1 MFDHPA
7 KFGLKKAK
15 QTTLSHIRKDE
26 ELWYAFQAGEDD
38 AFNVL
43 YHRYSDRLYSYLK
56 LLLSGSLEQSQ
67 VDDLFQET
75 WICVFR
81 ERERFK
87 VREGGSFA
95 GWLFRVAHN
104 FAISAIRRTKHTS
117 SLDDLYMD
125 EATLA
130 AIAIEPVELNLGALT
145 TEDVMEHVLKV
156 VADLPIMLK
165 EVFLLVEF
173 DKLSLDETAESL
185 GITKTNA
192 KVRLFRAR
200 RAIREKL
207 SKVIDISGLN
217 I

>member
-1 MFDHPA
+1 MITQARPGTYTAD
-7 KFGLKKAK
+7 KS
-15 QTTLSHIRKDE
+15 TLGPIRKDE
-26 ELWYAFQAGEDD
+26 ELWLAFQTGEDD
-38 AFNVL
+38 AYNTL
-43 YHRYSDRLYSYLK
+43 YHRYADRLYSYLR
-56 LLLSGSLEQSQ
+56 LLLSSTLEQHQ

-81 ERERFK
+81 ERERFTI
-87 VREGGSFA
+87 REGGSFA

-104 FAISAIRRTKHTS
+104 YAISAIRRTKHMS
-117 SLDDLYMD
+117 SLDDLYLDDAVVSALSVDPMD
-125 EATLA
+125 LT
-130 AIAIEPVELNLGALT
+130 IGDPT
-145 TEDVMEHVLKV
+145 TEEIMEHVIKA

-173 DKLSLDETAESL
+173 DKLSLDQASESL

-207 SKVIDISGLN
+207 SKVLDISTLN
-217 I
+217 F

>member
-1 MFDHPA
+1 MIGLSA
-7 KFGLKKAK
+7 KKGLYTEKTNIAP
-15 QTTLSHIRKDE
+15 IRKDE
-26 ELWYAFQAGEDD
+26 ELWLAFQSGEDD
-38 AFNVL
+38 AYNTL

-81 ERERFK
+81 ERSRFTI
-87 VREGGSFA
+87 REGGSFA

-104 FAISAIRRTKHTS
+104 FAISAIRRTKHNA
-117 SLDDLYMD
+117 SLDELYLDDATITAISVDPVDLSYG
-125 EATLA
+125 T
-130 AIAIEPVELNLGALT
+130 PT
-145 TEDVMEHVLKV
+145 TEDVMEKVLQV
-156 VADLPIMLK
+156 VAELPIMLK

-173 DKLSLDETAESL
+173 DKLSLDQVAESL
-185 GITKTNA
+185 GISKTNA

-207 SKVIDISGLN
+207 SKSIDISGLN
-217 I
+217 F

>member
-1 MFDHPA
+1 MIGHPA
-7 KFGLKKAK
+7 KIGIHTSPKN
-15 QTTLSHIRKDE
+15 TLSHIRKDE
-26 ELWYAFQAGEDD
+26 ELWSAFRDGEDD

-81 ERERFK
+81 ERERFTI
-87 VREGGSFA
+87 REGGSFA

-117 SLDDLYMD
+117 SLDDLFMD
-125 EATLA
+125 EATLN
-130 AIAIEPVELNLGALT
+130 AISVEPVELNLDALS
-145 TEDVMEHVLKV
+145 TEEVMEHVMKV
-156 VADLPIMLK
+156 VAELPIMLK
-165 EVFLLVEF
+165 EVFLLVEL
-173 DKLSLDETAESL
+173 DKLSLDETADSL

>member
-1 MFDHPA
+1 VITHPG
-7 KFGLKKAK
+7 KIGLHTSEK
-15 QTTLSHIRKDE
+15 TTLSHIRKDE
-26 ELWYAFQAGEDD
+26 ELWLAFQGGEDD
-38 AFNVL
+38 AYNIL

-81 ERERFK
+81 ERSRFTI
-87 VREGGSFA
+87 REGGSFA
-95 GWLFRVAHN
+95 GWLFRVGHN
-104 FAISAIRRTKHTS
+104 FAISAIRRTRHTS

-125 EATLA
+125 EATIS
-130 AIAIEPVELNLGALT
+130 AISVEPIEMSFGSLT
-145 TEDVMEHVLKV
+145 TEDVMEKVLHV
-156 VADLPIMLK
+156 VAELPLMLK
-165 EVFLLVEF
+165 EVFLLIEF
-173 DKLSLDETAESL
+173 DHLSLDQAAESL

-207 SKVIDISGLN
+207 SKVIDISGLRF
-217 I
+217 

>member
-1 MFDHPA
+1 MIGLSA
-7 KFGLKKAK
+7 KKGLYTEK
-15 QTTLSHIRKDE
+15 TTLSPIRKDE
-26 ELWYAFQAGEDD
+26 ELWLAFQSGEDD
-38 AFNVL
+38 AYNTL

-56 LLLSGSLEQSQ
+56 LLLSGSMEQSQ

-81 ERERFK
+81 ERSRFTI
-87 VREGGSFA
+87 REGGSFA

-104 FAISAIRRTKHTS
+104 FAISAIRRTKHNA
-117 SLDDLYMD
+117 SLDELYLDDATVTAISVDPVDLTYGTPT
-125 EATLA
+125 A
-130 AIAIEPVELNLGALT
+130 
-145 TEDVMEHVLKV
+145 EDVMEKVLQV

-173 DKLSLDETAESL
+173 DKLSLDQVAESL
-185 GITKTNA
+185 GISKTNA

-207 SKVIDISGLN
+207 SKTIDISGLN
-217 I
+217 F

>member
-1 MFDHPA
+1 MIGLSA
-7 KFGLKKAK
+7 KKGLNTEK
-15 QTTLSHIRKDE
+15 TTLSPIRKDE
-26 ELWYAFQAGEDD
+26 ELWLAFQSGEDD
-38 AFNVL
+38 AYNTL

-81 ERERFK
+81 ERSRFTI
-87 VREGGSFA
+87 REGGSFA

-104 FAISAIRRTKHTS
+104 FAISAIRRTKHNA
-117 SLDDLYMD
+117 SLDELYLDDATITAISVDPVDLSYGTPT
-125 EATLA
+125 A
-130 AIAIEPVELNLGALT
+130 
-145 TEDVMEHVLKV
+145 EDVMEKVLQV

-173 DKLSLDETAESL
+173 DKLSLDQVAESL
-185 GITKTNA
+185 GISKTNA

-207 SKVIDISGLN
+207 SKTIDISGLN
-217 I
+217 F

>member
-1 MFDHPA
+1 VIGLSA
-7 KFGLKKAK
+7 KKGLHTEK
-15 QTTLSHIRKDE
+15 TTLSPIRKDE
-26 ELWYAFQAGEDD
+26 ELWLAFQSGEDD
-38 AFNVL
+38 AYNTL

-81 ERERFK
+81 ERSRFTI
-87 VREGGSFA
+87 REGGSFA

-104 FAISAIRRTKHTS
+104 FAISAIRRTKHNA
-117 SLDDLYMD
+117 SLDELYLDDATITAISVDPVDLSYGTPT
-125 EATLA
+125 A
-130 AIAIEPVELNLGALT
+130 
-145 TEDVMEHVLKV
+145 EDVMEKVLQV

-173 DKLSLDETAESL
+173 DKLTLDQVAESL
-185 GITKTNA
+185 GISKTNA

-207 SKVIDISGLN
+207 SKTIDISGLN
-217 I
+217 F